1 MATNMNETKTQ
12 QSGLVEYIPL
22 GSQDKVKLS
31 VKIVQQYIAIPTRS
45 KATCSERDAVRFMA
59 LCVARRLSPFEGDC
73 FLQGYD
79 TVNGPSFELIT
90 AYQALIKRAEIHPRF
105 DGLKSGVIVRDNKEG
120 PLKDL
125 VGDFYLDEQELLGG
139 WAYLKL
145 KDISI
150 PMEDRVKLKT
160 FQKVNDQGQPQARWK
175 IDPGGMIV
183 KCAEASCL
191 RRAFPTMCGGLYLR
205 QEIEGTQGGEG
216 LSAIPIL
223 PDNPPP
229 KGNEDDSN
237 PDLSPE
243 NVKGQP
249 AAASQASD
257 SPQAQI
263 QKLAEEAGCAF
274 DAYQRWAEGS
284 GNDSDA
290 SSRSAWAEI
299 PGELA
304 KRFLR
309 NKTMFVAGL
318 KSAKEGK

>member
-1 MATNMNETKTQ
+1 MSNAIQKTEER
-12 QSGLVEYIPL
+12 SLAEYIPL
-22 GSQDKVKLS
+22 GGHDKIKLTVKM
-31 VKIVQQYIAIPTRS
+31 VQQYITIPTKS
-45 KATCSERDAVRFMA
+45 GKTCSERDAVRFIG
-59 LCVARRLSPFEGDC
+59 LCVARRLSPLEGDC

-79 TVNGPSFELIT
+79 TVKGPAFELIT

-105 DGLKSGVIVRDNKEG
+105 DGLKSGVIVRENGRLEN
-120 PLKDL
+120 LT
-125 VGDFYLDEQELLGG
+125 GDFYLIGEQELLGG
-139 WAYLKL
+139 WAHLKL
-145 KDISI
+145 KDVSI
-150 PMEDRVKLKT
+150 PMEERLNLKV
-160 FQKVNDQGQPQARWK
+160 FMKVNDNGDPMARWK
-175 IDPGGMIV
+175 VDPGGMIV

-191 RRAFPTMCGGLYLR
+191 RRAFPTVCGGLFLR
-205 QEIEGTQGGEG
+205 QEVEVMPEGEG
-216 LSAIPIL
+216 LGALPIL
-223 PDNPPP
+223 PAENLSKDN
-229 KGNEDDSN
+229 DDSN

-263 QKLAEEAGCAF
+263 QKLAEDNGCAF
-274 DAYQRWAEGS
+274 DAYQRWGEGS
-284 GNDSDA
+284 GNDTDA
-290 SSRSAWAEI
+290 GSRSTWPEI